1 MKTYIINLPHRI
13 DRLSTV
19 TKNPIPQPKLVR
31 AVHYSKLP
39 NEDKQFWINKLV
51 TKENFIDSDGAM
63 GCFASHYNTWKMII
77 ESEEEIALVLEDDVK
92 FKPAFETTL
101 KTITESTPEDFDI
114 LFIGGTYEGGLT
126 TNGIYKPEFAKKNAF
141 TTEAYI
147 ISKTG
152 AAKLIE
158 LVDNKKS
165 TSCNVDWYLHNVG
178 KKNLINY
185 YSYYPLI
192 CFQTHGDS
200 DIK

>member
-1 MKTYIINLPHRI
+1 MKSYIINLPHRI
-13 DRLSTV
+13 DRLSKV

-31 AVHYSKLP
+31 AVHYSKLST
-39 NEDKQFWINKLV
+39 EDKQFWADKLV
-51 TKENFIDSDGAM
+51 TEENFIDSDGAM
-63 GCFASHYNTWKMII
+63 GCFASHYNAWKMII
-77 ESEEEIALVLEDDVK
+77 ESEDEIALVLEDDVN
-92 FKPAFETTL
+92 FKPEFETSL
-101 KTITESTPEDFDI
+101 KTISESTPENFDI
-114 LFIGGTYEGGLT
+114 LFIGGTYEGGAYSL
-126 TNGIYKPEFAKKNAF
+126 GIYKPEFAMKNAF

-147 ISKTG
+147 ISKSG

-185 YSYYPLI
+185 YAHCPLI

-200 DIK
+200 DIR